1 MYSGIYATVCYIY
14 VYFSNPGG
22 IFYDPVTQSDKGRLW
37 WAQWKNYFFFSL
49 ILAFYQAHVQSTQI
63 LLPTYRVP
71 QWGWVMIFREKNRLK
86 RSNDSN
92 SETKTDIVMG
102 PTIKILATYRATNAP
117 FTKYWITFKQKFR
130 FWSKFAVLDMGEQ
143 SQFLL

>member
-1 MYSGIYATVCYIY
+1 MMGPMKNLFIFLSNFGFLSSPCAKHTNTVTDI
-14 VYFSNPGG
+14 
-22 IFYDPVTQSDKGRLW
+22 QSPTVGLGDDFQR
-37 WAQWKNYFFFSL
+37 KN
-49 ILAFYQAHVQSTQI
+49 
-63 LLPTYRVP
+63 
-71 QWGWVMIFREKNRLK
+71 GLK

-130 FWSKFAVLDMGEQ
+130 FWSKFNVLHMGEQ